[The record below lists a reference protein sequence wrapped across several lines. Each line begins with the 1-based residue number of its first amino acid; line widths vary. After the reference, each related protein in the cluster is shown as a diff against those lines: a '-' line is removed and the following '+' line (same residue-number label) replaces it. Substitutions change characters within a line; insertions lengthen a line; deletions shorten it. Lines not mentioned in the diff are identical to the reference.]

1 MDNESIKNL
10 ILVNLFS
17 DDPDYARTRN
27 ITKEEQ
33 EQMYELWKNKASYKE
48 IFSVIKDEHYRNKMI
63 ELFDQL

>member
-17 DDPDYARTRN
+17 DDSDYARTRN

-33 EQMYELWKNKASYKE
+33 DQMYELWKNKASYKE
-48 IFSVIKDEHYRNKMI
+48 IFSVIKDEHYRNKLI
-63 ELFDQL
+63 DLFDLL